1 MGGAKNCPETPRQKM
16 IGMMYLVL
24 TAMLALNVSAAI
36 LNGYMQVDDSLH
48 ATINSVENSNKV
60 LYARFDAAM
69 SENQEK
75 TREWYE
81 KAQQVKVQSDSLYS
95 YIQNFKDDLVR
106 LSGGAVDRKTNEVV
120 ETDATVRQM
129 KKQDDT
135 NIPSQYGLN
144 EGNGAVLKERIVAY
158 REFMNQISNGTKTS
172 ELNYTFNVD
181 DRYDEEQKENVT
193 WENSLFHEMPVCATI
208 TMLTKIQNDIRTEE
222 NNIIAWLE
230 NQTDAGDLRVNKMN
244 AYVIPKSDYVIEGGH
259 YTARIIMAA
268 IDSTKKPE
276 YYVNGQRI
284 EDGIYDIVARGV
296 GEHKFKGQIGYTSPD
311 GATEMLDF
319 ESAYTVGE
327 PTVTISNT
335 EMNIMYRGFDN
346 KFNISVP
353 GIANEKLRVDV
364 QGAAVSRKGSLWIIK
379 PGDGSKQV
387 VVSVKADLD
396 GKIQPMGSQTYRVKQ
411 LPDPSAFFVA
421 GGKSYREGSVP
432 KKELTSSESYLEASY
447 GEDGI
452 LDLDFQIVSFTLAA
466 GNKLMDSKSGKLTQE
481 QINYIKGMRSGE
493 MLSIM
498 SVRAKGPDGK
508 IKALNAIPLTIR

>member
-158 REFMNQISNGTKTS
+158 REFMNKISDEKKTS